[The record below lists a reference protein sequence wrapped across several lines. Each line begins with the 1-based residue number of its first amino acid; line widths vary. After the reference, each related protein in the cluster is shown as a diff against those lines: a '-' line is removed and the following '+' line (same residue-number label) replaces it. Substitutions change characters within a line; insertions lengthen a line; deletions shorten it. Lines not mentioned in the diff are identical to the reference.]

1 MCGQTHIP
9 SFSFLVAQQEV
20 WDTAKKIS
28 CVWTSKYD
36 KAVNFE
42 PLQVG
47 MLDVVQTS
55 FEGDDVKCWM
65 DIQRGTY
72 PNVSMLPRFSSL
84 SPLLPAH

>member
-1 MCGQTHIP
+1 MG
-9 SFSFLVAQQEV
+9 QQEV

-47 MLDVVQTS
+47 MLDVVQTR

-72 PNVSMLPRFSSL
+72 PNVSVL
-84 SPLLPAH
+84 S